1 MRELINFFFKGR
13 EKQFIAIT
21 KLEATQTDDKNKFKI
36 TFNKTSLKLAINFL
50 PGNFFFFNFGNF
62 PFRQIT
68 GIRIGFD
75 PALFKTNLFLYY
87 HESNWLLDCKKGK
100 KHSLLFIRFV

>member
-13 EKQFIAIT
+13 EKQFIAVT

-36 TFNKTSLKLAINFL
+36 TFNKTSLKLPLIFFL
-50 PGNFFFFNFGNF
+50 VIFFFNFENL
-62 PFRQIT
+62 PCRQIT
-68 GIRIGFD
+68 GIHIGFD

-100 KHSLLFIRFV
+100 KHSFLLIRFV